1 MRFVRLIPVILLIV
15 LGLTV
20 FAFPGGNSVDAQGNN
35 LLVNPSFEGQYS
47 GYVPETPQEAGD
59 CPLGICNTAQ
69 VPHGWKP
76 WWIKERP
83 TDVNPEYKPAEFSE
97 RVRSGSRAAQYF
109 SFWSTHKA
117 GLRQTVTVPENA
129 TVTFTV
135 WGFAWMTELD
145 GTNVSDGN
153 ATPNMRVGIDP
164 TGGTNPYSPSV
175 VWSGFQQPKDVYTLF
190 SVETQAQG
198 SQVTVFTF
206 SAPDVNPASP
216 EYGYKH
222 NDIYWDDAS
231 LTAGG
236 AAPAPPPPPPATN
249 PGTGTGT
256 GTGATTGS
264 APAAASNTSPLAV
277 PPTSTPDA
285 EGVIYSE
292 VQAGDSLWS
301 IAAKAGITLDQIL
314 EYNSLSQD
322 DFVNVGDMLI
332 VGYGD
337 PPGAEPEATETP
349 EEETP
354 ESTPEPTATAEAAA
368 AEAAE
373 VAEEEEEEEPSA
385 TICLSAYDD
394 TNQNGERD
402 DGEPLR
408 SAVAFTISD
417 VERVVSNYVT
427 DGASEPFC
435 IEGLAPGNYNIT
447 RSMASGEVAT
457 TENGQSLALQSGDS
471 TTVEFGS
478 YQGAEAV
485 AELQATN
492 PTTDEGEGAEEDVA
506 EATVESDGEGGIG
519 IAVIIAVVVAV
530 LLLVGVL
537 VIILSARRTT
547 A

>member
-1 MRFVRLIPVILLIV
+1 MRFVRFITIILLAVVSLSI
-15 LGLTV
+15 
-20 FAFPGGNSVDAQGNN
+20 FAFSGGDTVTAQGNN
-35 LLVNPSFEGQYS
+35 LLVNPSFEGQYT

-76 WWIKERP
+76 WWVKERP

-97 RVRSGSRAAQYF
+97 RVRSGSRASQYF

-129 TVTFTV
+129 TVTFTI
-135 WGFAWMTELD
+135 WGFAWMTEQD

-153 ATPNMRVGIDP
+153 ATPNMRIGIDP
-164 TGGTNPYSPSV
+164 TGGSNPYSPSV
-175 VWSGFQQPKDVYTLF
+175 VWSGFQQARDVYTLF

-198 SQVTVFTF
+198 TQVTVFTF

-216 EYGYKH
+216 EYGFKH

-236 AAPAPPPPPPATN
+236 AAAAPPPPPVTN
-249 PGTGTGT
+249 PGTGTTGGT
-256 GTGATTGS
+256 DNTQPA
-264 APAAASNTSPLAV
+264 APAANSNPFTL

-285 EGVIYSE
+285 EGVIYSV
-292 VQAGDSLWS
+292 VQAGDSIWS
-301 IAAKAGITLDQIL
+301 IAAKAGITLDEIL
-314 EYNSLSQD
+314 ELNGLEQG
-322 DFVNVGDMLI
+322 DFVKVGDLLI

-337 PPGAEPEATETP
+337 PPGEEPEAAETT
-349 EEETP
+349 EEEP
-354 ESTPEPTATAEAAA
+354 VEAEAEPTATPESAPAPA
-368 AEAAE
+368 AETTE
-373 VAEEEEEEEPSA
+373 VEEEQPAAS
-385 TICLSAYDD
+385 ICLSAYSDE
-394 TNQNGERD
+394 NQNGTRD

-417 VERVVSNYVT
+417 VDKVVSNYVT

-435 IEGLAPGNYNIT
+435 IEGLAPGNYQIT
-447 RSMASGEVAT
+447 RSLANGEVAT
-457 TENGQSLALQSGDS
+457 NETSQSLVLEEDNA
-471 TTVEFGS
+471 TTIEFGS
-478 YQGAEAV
+478 YQDSEAV
-485 AELQATN
+485 AQVNSTN
-492 PTTDEGEGAEEDVA
+492 RVTGDGEAVGNNLSGSTVDDEGE
-506 EATVESDGEGGIG
+506 DGGFGGIF
-519 IAVIIAVVVAV
+519 IIAVVVAV